1 MRTIITSD
9 ELKNDYDKITE
20 RCHQTEEPVFV
31 SENGKVSL
39 VVLSLGSFERL
50 TGIDRSRERILKG
63 IEESASGE
71 TNGYEETMALA
82 RASIK

>member
-9 ELKNDYDKITE
+9 DLRNDYDKISE

-31 SENGKVSL
+31 SENGKVTL
-39 VVLSLGSFERL
+39 VVLSLGSFDRL

-63 IEESASGE
+63 VEESASGK
-71 TNGYEETMALA
+71 TVRYEEAMALA

>member
-20 RCHQTEEPVFV
+20 RCHQTEEPIFV
-31 SENGKVSL
+31 SENGKVDV
-39 VVLSLGSFERL
+39 VVLSLESFDRL

-71 TNGYEETMALA
+71 TDRYEEAMALA